1 MNDNVNATPINGG
14 TAGGPGASPGASAG
28 ASSGAASLPDV
39 DLIASELTRTL
50 PAQRFFA
57 DKAAGIDRLEVLVQ
71 APVVRGVS
79 DAPDVDVLFVRV
91 HSGDASPAYL
101 LPIAWGDALPAAGE
115 DALLVAGEG
124 VIGYDALAD
133 PAAVTALGRVLA
145 ADGALGPM
153 ELKRVAGA
161 ELAVPE
167 KGRPMGV
174 EQSNTSVIFDDEVMV
189 KFFRRLHPGTNADV
203 ELLAAL
209 SAADCSSVPHLFG
222 WVELVVDG
230 EAYTTAMLQE
240 FVPNSADG
248 WSMALTS
255 VRDIIREG
263 DLQPEDLGTDFGVES
278 AALGAAVAE
287 VHDTLAAT
295 LPVRRR
301 VSGEELVA
309 PMRERLRHVAG
320 IVPQVNALYDA
331 AEAVFAKAAASVGSD
346 GVPVQRIHGDLHLG
360 QVLRTPRHWLLIDF
374 EGEPSRPWD
383 ERRLPDHPMRDVAG
397 MVRSFDYAAHY
408 PLLTGR
414 EDSRQQRY
422 RVGEWA
428 QRNVGAFLDGYA
440 STSGRDPRDD
450 AAVLDAFILDK
461 AIYECLYEAQNRP
474 GWLELP
480 LAAVSRLLDTE

>member
-1 MNDNVNATPINGG
+1 MNDNVNGNLNDGAA
-14 TAGGPGASPGASAG
+14 TAGAG
-28 ASSGAASLPDV
+28 GSGAAGAGSAAELPDA
-39 DLIASELTRTL
+39 DLIAAELARTL
-50 PAQRFFA
+50 PQQRFFA
-57 DKAAGIDRLEVLVQ
+57 DKAAGIDGIDILVRTP
-71 APVVRGVS
+71 AIRGI
-79 DAPDVDVLFVRV
+79 DGAPDVEILFIRV
-91 HSGDASPAYL
+91 HAGDASPAYL
-101 LPIAWGDALPAAGE
+101 LPIAWGDALPEGHE

-124 VIGYDALAD
+124 VIGYDALVD
-133 PAAVTALGRVLA
+133 PDAVLA
-145 ADGALGPM
+145 IGREFAERGELGPM
-153 ELKRVAGA
+153 MLKRVPGL
-161 ELAVPE
+161 ELRVPE

-174 EQSNTSVIFDDEVMV
+174 EQSNTSVIYDDEVMV

-209 SAADCSSVPHLFG
+209 TSADCGSVPHLYG
-222 WVELVVDG
+222 WAELEVDG
-230 EAYTTAMLQE
+230 DVYTTAMLQR

-287 VHDTLAAT
+287 VHDTLRAT
-295 LPVRRR
+295 VPVRRR

-309 PMRERLRHVAG
+309 PMRARLAHVASV
-320 IVPQVNALYDA
+320 VPQVAELSDA
-331 AEAVFAKAAASVGSD
+331 AEELFAKAAESVGD
-346 GVPVQRIHGDLHLG
+346 DAIAVQRIHGDLHLG

-383 ERRLPDHPMRDVAG
+383 ERRLPDHPLRDVAG

-414 EDSRQQRY
+414 EDSRQLRY
-422 RVGEWA
+422 RVAEWA
-428 QRNVGAFLDGYA
+428 ERNVEAFLEGYA
-440 STSGRDPRDD
+440 TTSGRDPRD
-450 AAVLDAFILDK
+450 AAALLDAFVLDK

-480 LAAVSRLLDTE
+480 LAAVSRLLDNE

>member
-1 MNDNVNATPINGG
+1 MNDNGNANPTQ
-14 TAGGPGASPGASAG
+14 GARGGASAG
-28 ASSGAASLPDV
+28 PDASGIELPDV
-39 DLIASELTRTL
+39 DLIASELVRTL

-57 DKAAGIDRLEVLVQ
+57 DKATGIDRLEILVREP
-71 APVVRGVS
+71 AVRG
-79 DAPDVDVLFVRV
+79 DAESPDVDILFVRV
-91 HSGDASPAYL
+91 HCGDAAPAYL
-101 LPIAWGDALPAAGE
+101 LPIAWGDSLPEGHE

-124 VIGYDALAD
+124 VLGYDALVD
-133 PAAVTALGRVLA
+133 PAAVTALGTTLA
-145 ADGALGPM
+145 AEGALGPM
-153 ELKRVAGA
+153 TLHRVPGA
-161 ELAVPE
+161 ELAAPE

-174 EQSNTSVIFDDEVMV
+174 EQSNTSVIYDDVVMV

-209 SAADCSSVPHLFG
+209 SAAECWSVPHLYG
-222 WVELVVDG
+222 WTELEVGG
-230 EAYTTAMLQE
+230 EAYTTSMLQE

-287 VHDTLAAT
+287 VHDNLAAT
-295 LPVRRR
+295 VPVRRR

-309 PMRERLRHVAG
+309 PMRARLEHVAG
-320 IVPQVNALYDA
+320 LVPQVKELYDP
-331 AEAVFAKAAASVGSD
+331 AEEIFAKAAASVDAD

-383 ERRLPDHPMRDVAG
+383 ERRLPDHPLRDVAG

-422 RVGEWA
+422 RVHEWA
-428 QRNVGAFLDGYA
+428 ERNVGAFLDGYA
-440 STSGRDPRDD
+440 STSGRDPRDE
-450 AAVLDAFILDK
+450 AALLDAFILDK

-480 LAAVSRLLDTE
+480 LAAVARLLEPGDAV

>member
-1 MNDNVNATPINGG
+1 MNDNGNAH
-14 TAGGPGASPGASAG
+14 
-28 ASSGAASLPDV
+28 LPDT

-50 PAQRFFA
+50 PLQRFFA
-57 DKAAGIDRLEVLVQ
+57 DKAAGIDGLEVLVQ
-71 APVVRGVS
+71 APAVRG
-79 DAPDVDVLFVRV
+79 DAESPDADVLFVRV
-91 HSGDASPAYL
+91 HAGDASPAYL
-101 LPIAWGDALPAAGE
+101 VPVAWGDALPEAHE
-115 DALLVAGEG
+115 EALLVAGEG
-124 VIGYDALAD
+124 VIGYDALVD
-133 PAAVTALGRVLA
+133 PAAVTALGRALA
-145 ADGALGPM
+145 ADGKLGPM
-153 ELKRVAGA
+153 ELKRVPGA
-161 ELAVPE
+161 DLAVPE

-209 SAADCSSVPHLFG
+209 SAADCASVPRLYG
-222 WVELVVDG
+222 WAELEVDG

-287 VHDTLAAT
+287 VHDNLAAT
-295 LPVRRR
+295 VPVRRR
-301 VSGEELVA
+301 ASGEELVA
-309 PMRERLRHVAG
+309 PMRARLKHVAG
-320 IVPQVNALYDA
+320 LVPQVSELYDA
-331 AEAVFAKAAASVGSD
+331 AEKVFSRAAESVGD
-346 GVPVQRIHGDLHLG
+346 EGVPVQRIHGDLHLG

-383 ERRLPDHPMRDVAG
+383 ERRLPDHPLRDVAG

-414 EDSRQQRY
+414 EDSRQQRF
-422 RVGEWA
+422 RVAEWA
-428 QRNVGAFLDGYA
+428 EHNVGAFLEGYA

-450 AAVLDAFILDK
+450 SALLDAFILDK

-480 LAAVSRLLDTE
+480 LAAVARLLDTE